1 MEIKANTAKVEVEVE
16 AELGKK
22 FTFGDSS
29 HCSYLCKITWTEIP
43 ENTLDDILYIL
54 MNQH

>member
-1 MEIKANTAKVEVEVE
+1 MEIKASTAKVEVEVE